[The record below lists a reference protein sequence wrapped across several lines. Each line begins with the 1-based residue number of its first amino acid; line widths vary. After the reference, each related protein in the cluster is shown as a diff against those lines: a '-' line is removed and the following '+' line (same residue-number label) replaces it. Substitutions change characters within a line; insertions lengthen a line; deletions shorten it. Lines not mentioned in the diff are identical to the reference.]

1 MFDRR
6 PALIAR
12 CLGAGDIAAAVAF
25 AREHRLP
32 LAVKGGGHNI
42 AGLAACDGGIM
53 LDLSPMRGVWV
64 DPHSRTARAQ
74 AGCLIGDVDRETQL
88 HGVAAIL
95 GFISTT
101 GIAGLTLGGGFGYLT
116 RRFGWTADTVRSM
129 DVVTA
134 DGRILRASEHE
145 HAELFWGLRGG
156 GGNFGIVSSFEYEL
170 YPVGPQIVAGAIAW
184 RGEDAEIVLDM
195 LQAFIAAA
203 PRELTCVIS
212 LRRAPPAPWL
222 QADVHG
228 KLVVVAVVCHSGSIA
243 QAERDV
249 APLKA
254 FGAPVGD
261 VIQRRPYTSQQSLL
275 DATQPKG
282 RRNYWKSEYLPR
294 VERDLLERALGH
306 ARKISSPHSAIVVF
320 PIDGALNDP
329 PPDHSPVGNRDA
341 GAVLNIAASWEHA
354 ADDAV
359 NIEWA
364 RSAWADLRGFST
376 GGNYVNFLTED
387 EPDERVRAAYGSHYD
402 RLRLIKR
409 QWDPDNLFRVNKN
422 ILPARP

>member
-1 MFDRR
+1 
-6 PALIAR
+6 
-12 CLGAGDIAAAVAF
+12 
-25 AREHRLP
+25 
-32 LAVKGGGHNI
+32 
-42 AGLAACDGGIM
+42 
-53 LDLSPMRGVWV
+53 
-64 DPHSRTARAQ
+64 
-74 AGCLIGDVDRETQL
+74 
-88 HGVAAIL
+88 
-95 GFISTT
+95 
-101 GIAGLTLGGGFGYLT
+101 
-116 RRFGWTADTVRSM
+116 M